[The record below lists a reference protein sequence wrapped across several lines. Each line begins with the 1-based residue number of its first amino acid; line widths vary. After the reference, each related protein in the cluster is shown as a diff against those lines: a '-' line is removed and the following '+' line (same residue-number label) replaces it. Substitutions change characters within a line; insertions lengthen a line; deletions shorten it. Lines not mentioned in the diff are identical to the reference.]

1 MASILIGGGSGLI
14 GSRLSGMLVA
24 RGHEVRHLS
33 RRARSQSDHPTF
45 QWDVAAG
52 TIDLQAL
59 EGVEV
64 VINLAGAGIADAR
77 WTDARKRLIIESRTE
92 STRLLKRAIQQA
104 GPTVKTYVA
113 GSAIGY
119 YGDRSDEVLTE
130 DAAPG
135 EGFLSESVR
144 LWEEAIAEIPAEL
157 NIRTPV
163 IRTGIVLSGKGGA
176 LPKML
181 LPLNAFTSTYFG
193 DGQQWY
199 SWIHIDDICR
209 LFIAALEDE
218 RWDGIYNGVAPQ
230 PVRNKKLAQAL
241 IDATGKP
248 AVLFPAPAFGLKIAL
263 GEMSHTVLDSAR
275 CSTAKVEAQGF
286 HFAHPEVTAAI
297 RDILERKI

>member
-1 MASILIGGGSGLI
+1 
-14 GSRLSGMLVA
+14 MLVA

-33 RRARSQSDHPTF
+33 RRVRPEADYPTF
-45 QWDVAAG
+45 QWDVAKG
-52 TIDLQAL
+52 TIDQQAL
-59 EGVEV
+59 AGVEIV
-64 VINLAGAGIADAR
+64 VNLAGAGIADAR
-77 WTDARKRLIIESRTE
+77 WTDARKRLIIASRTE
-92 STRLLKRAIQQA
+92 STRLLKRAIQEA
-104 GPTVKTYVA
+104 GSSVKAYVA

-135 EGFLSESVR
+135 DGFLSESVR

-157 NIRTPV
+157 QIRTPV
-163 IRTGIVLSGKGGA
+163 IRTGIVLSEKGGA

-199 SWIHIDDICR
+199 SWVHIDDICR
-209 LFIAALEDE
+209 LFISAIEEDS
-218 RWDGIYNGVAPQ
+218 WNGIYNGVAPQ
-230 PVRNKKLAQAL
+230 PVRNKTLAQAL
-241 IDATGKP
+241 IDATGKS

-275 CSTAKVEAQGF
+275 CSSEKVEAQGF

-297 RDILERKI
+297 RDILERGV